1 MRNIVSYVLLIFQLY
16 TFSPPKKNM
25 AHNNQ
30 IVKLI
35 QIIFKVWFLLNFLTV
50 VNISYILMMT
60 LKIVKLIYLVMSHH
74 GLKFTRYFVSMEN
87 EIGHGK
93 NQGV

>member
-16 TFSPPKKNM
+16 TFSPKKIIWLTI
-25 AHNNQ
+25 AKY
-30 IVKLI
+30 VELI
-35 QIIFKVWFLLNFLTV
+35 QIIFKIWCLLNFSTA

-60 LKIVKLIYLVMSHH
+60 LKIIKLIYLVMSHH
-74 GLKFTRYFVSMEN
+74 GLKFTRYFASMKN

-93 NQGV
+93 IQCV